1 MYLYAKTLTWTAPSF
16 LLSTENLFLSNGLS
30 FFFFN
35 LATERQY
42 KMQKKVTL
50 DFKHSN
56 YQTKTG
62 VCLIQYQI
70 APYIS
75 GKRTKE
81 TEKTFLSFLIL

>member
-1 MYLYAKTLTWTAPSF
+1 MVY
-16 LLSTENLFLSNGLS
+16 LFLK
-30 FFFFN
+30 N

-50 DFKHSN
+50 DFKHGN
-56 YQTKTG
+56 HQTKTG

-75 GKRTKE
+75 ERTKE